1 MIGRQVIGLVEVNH
15 VNLLSIHQCTGK
27 LFEQEVTQAFIL
39 STCQDVKI
47 RTMQDCS
54 LEGLAVGIDKVQ
66 VETGLFDAA
75 TLVIAL

>member
-15 VNLLSIHQCTGK
+15 VNELNIHQGTGK
-27 LFEQEVTQAFIL
+27 LFEQQVTQGIIL

-54 LEGLAVGIDKVQ
+54 LECLAVGIDKVQ

-75 TLVIAL
+75 TLVNAL